1 LPRSGSSRGG
11 LRFTIHQQFSAKNG
25 RMTDENTLTLR
36 QIDGARGDLYAI
48 SEEIEVLKVQLARL
62 PSRAYVSRTV
72 LMATASIWAL
82 IGVLALVVR

>member
-1 LPRSGSSRGG
+1 
-11 LRFTIHQQFSAKNG
+11 
-25 RMTDENTLTLR
+25 MTDENTLTLR

>member
-1 LPRSGSSRGG
+1 MALHDPS
-11 LRFTIHQQFSAKNG
+11 TVICKNE
-25 RMTDENTLTLR
+25 RMAGEHTFTLR

-48 SEEIEVLKVQLARL
+48 SEEIEVLKMQLARL

-82 IGVLALVVR
+82 IGAVALVVR